1 MFQTDLQREDFVSKV
16 ACLQQYKS
24 SIYFVF
30 IIYLTGRIT
39 ENTDQCMKMIKYEN
53 IN

>member
-1 MFQTDLQREDFVSKV
+1 MFQTDLQREELVSKV

-30 IIYLTGRIT
+30 IIYVTGRIT
-39 ENTDQCMKMIKYEN
+39 KTTDQCMKIIKYEN
-53 IN
+53 MK